1 MKKKL
6 SFLSIFLICI
16 SCATPKVINIIEPK
30 DNKLDCEELS
40 NEIAVANKYADE
52 AQKAKKMNSP
62 HNLGALL
69 LFVPAIGITIKNVE
83 EAAQAAKDRALHL
96 NKLKEKKNC

>member
-96 NKLKEKKNC
+96 NKLKEKKNY